1 MLFLRGG
8 RRVSQQER
16 NGRLMVGF
24 WCLQKACT
32 TVLFFVFWSKKIG
45 ASQLLFFVAFRHCHL
60 GTPPPLTPTLPVI
73 MDFVFSNAPSR
84 IVAMTRP
91 MEWAALDEGHEDG
104 AWRMELQNPALEVPQ
119 DLFVYGH
126 TGTVAAVTEGHA
138 PKGWRLAWDPLSFDA
153 QHWSTTYGDAMWNH
167 ASVRFMTLDEA
178 LTQWPEEGWH
188 MRPCGADSGP
198 KAFKGFF
205 STRAGLDAA
214 WATSRQGRGRNGL
227 TRVAVSSARLPHE
240 EYRLVFMRGVCVEA
254 SLYLVDGHLVV
265 QRGAPAHVLD

>member
-60 GTPPPLTPTLPVI
+60 GTPPPLTLTLRTT

-91 MEWAALDEGHEDG
+91 MAWAALDEGHAIFEERG
-104 AWRMELQNPALEVPQ
+104 LKTAHGEWNFKILRWRYPR
-119 DLFVYGH
+119 
-126 TGTVAAVTEGHA
+126 T
-138 PKGWRLAWDPLSFDA
+138 PLCTA
-153 QHWSTTYGDAMWNH
+153 
-167 ASVRFMTLDEA
+167 
-178 LTQWPEEGWH
+178 
-188 MRPCGADSGP
+188 
-198 KAFKGFF
+198 
-205 STRAGLDAA
+205 TRAL
-214 WATSRQGRGRNGL
+214 WR
-227 TRVAVSSARLPHE
+227 P
-240 EYRLVFMRGVCVEA
+240 
-254 SLYLVDGHLVV
+254 
-265 QRGAPAHVLD
+265 